1 MPMLGPMTPYHQ
13 LILAAQYQ
21 QQQQQI
27 LQHPRPQI
35 ASQDFFETMQRFI
48 QLRNAG
54 TLSNDNAPAPT
65 GGNLKGPSTPTS
77 EAFKKDTDTT
87 ASPSPKPPMASNLPH
102 SPALNLLQP
111 HPLPVATS
119 SPEPLL
125 TQSMPH
131 LPQLPPLPIPIFSK
145 SENSMALNN
154 NHLVKSEDELKR
166 EEEMVEDEMK
176 EEEDELDD
184 NEDAIAEQNKT
195 EANSEKDH
203 NLVNEKSGPPV
214 QGFLS
219 SENFKQIQ
227 LNWLKKM
234 YEDLQKNKG
243 IVPPSD
249 ISAGLPC
256 KFACGKNF
264 TNPLELYQHQDNC
277 QNNENNVYEE
287 SLVSDS
293 NDQDQ
298 SMLNGLNDLSSLN
311 GSGSNGNLNA
321 SNSSGDERKVRVRTL
336 ISDEQLAVLKSF
348 YHKNPRPKREELE
361 RISSKIGHP
370 FKVVKVWF
378 QNSRA
383 RDRREGKPV
392 LHPSGGH
399 LPAGFF

>member
-125 TQSMPH
+125 TQSMPQ

-249 ISAGLPC
+249 ISAGKL
-256 KFACGKNF
+256 KFQSFF
-264 TNPLELYQHQDNC
+264 T
-277 QNNENNVYEE
+277 
-287 SLVSDS
+287 
-293 NDQDQ
+293 
-298 SMLNGLNDLSSLN
+298 
-311 GSGSNGNLNA
+311 
-321 SNSSGDERKVRVRTL
+321 TL
-336 ISDEQLAVLKSF
+336 GV
-348 YHKNPRPKREELE
+348 
-361 RISSKIGHP
+361 
-370 FKVVKVWF
+370 
-378 QNSRA
+378 
-383 RDRREGKPV
+383 
-392 LHPSGGH
+392 
-399 LPAGFF
+399 

>member
-13 LILAAQYQ
+13 LILAAQYQQ

-65 GGNLKGPSTPTS
+65 GGNLKPSTPTS
-77 EAFKKDTDTT
+77 EAFKKDTETT
-87 ASPSPKPPMASNLPH
+87 ASPSPKPPMASNLLH

-111 HPLPVATS
+111 HPMPVATS
-119 SPEPLL
+119 SPESLL
-125 TQSMPH
+125 TQSVPH
-131 LPQLPPLPIPIFSK
+131 LPHLPPLPLPQFLENK
-145 SENSMALNN
+145 NSMALNN

-195 EANSEKDH
+195 EADNSEMDH

-214 QGFLS
+214 QGFLN
-219 SENFKQIQ
+219 SENFKQIQQ

-243 IVPPSD
+243 TVPPSD
-249 ISAGLPC
+249 ISAGKL
-256 KFACGKNF
+256 KF
-264 TNPLELYQHQDNC
+264 
-277 QNNENNVYEE
+277 
-287 SLVSDS
+287 
-293 NDQDQ
+293 Q
-298 SMLNGLNDLSSLN
+298 SFLLL
-311 GSGSNGNLNA
+311 
-321 SNSSGDERKVRVRTL
+321 
-336 ISDEQLAVLKSF
+336 
-348 YHKNPRPKREELE
+348 
-361 RISSKIGHP
+361 
-370 FKVVKVWF
+370 
-378 QNSRA
+378 
-383 RDRREGKPV
+383 
-392 LHPSGGH
+392 
-399 LPAGFF
+399 

>member
-54 TLSNDNAPAPT
+54 TLSNDNAPTAPT

-77 EAFKKDTDTT
+77 EAAFKKDTVDTT
-87 ASPSPKPPMASNLPH
+87 ASPASPKPPMASNLPH

-119 SPEPLL
+119 SPEPLI
-125 TQSMPH
+125 TQNMPH
-131 LPQLPPLPIPIFSK
+131 LPQLPPLPLPQFLENK
-145 SENSMALNN
+145 NSMALNN
-154 NHLVKSEDELKR
+154 NHLVPKSEDELKR

-184 NEDAIAEQNKT
+184 NEDVIAEENKT

-203 NLVNEKSGPPV
+203 NLVNEKSGPPPV

-243 IVPPSD
+243 TVPLSD
-249 ISAGLPC
+249 ISAGKLQFQSFLLSMYFRSIIR
-256 KFACGKNF
+256 K
-264 TNPLELYQHQDNC
+264 L
-277 QNNENNVYEE
+277 
-287 SLVSDS
+287 LVLRS
-293 NDQDQ
+293 
-298 SMLNGLNDLSSLN
+298 
-311 GSGSNGNLNA
+311 
-321 SNSSGDERKVRVRTL
+321 
-336 ISDEQLAVLKSF
+336 
-348 YHKNPRPKREELE
+348 
-361 RISSKIGHP
+361 
-370 FKVVKVWF
+370 
-378 QNSRA
+378 
-383 RDRREGKPV
+383 
-392 LHPSGGH
+392 
-399 LPAGFF
+399 

>member
-54 TLSNDNAPAPT
+54 TLSNDAPAP
-65 GGNLKGPSTPTS
+65 LKPSTPTS
-77 EAFKKDTDTT
+77 EAFKKETETT
-87 ASPSPKPPMASNLPH
+87 ASPSPMASNLPLH

-111 HPLPVATS
+111 HPMPVATS

-131 LPQLPPLPIPIFSK
+131 LPQLPPLPLPQFFENK
-145 SENSMALNN
+145 NSMALNN

-184 NEDAIAEQNKT
+184 NEDAISERNKT
-195 EANSEKDH
+195 EANSEKD
-203 NLVNEKSGPPV
+203 NLVNSEKSGPPV

-243 IVPPSD
+243 QVPPSD

-256 KFACGKNF
+256 KFACGKIF

-298 SMLNGLNDLSSLN
+298 SMLNGLN

-336 ISDEQLAVLKSF
+336 ISDEQLAVLKAF

-361 RISSKIGHP
+361 RISTKIGHP

-399 LPAGFF
+399 LPPGFF

>member
-54 TLSNDNAPAPT
+54 TLSNDNAPTAPT
-65 GGNLKGPSTPTS
+65 GSGNLKGPSTPTS
-77 EAFKKDTDTT
+77 EAFTKKDTVDTT
-87 ASPSPKPPMASNLPH
+87 ASPASPKPPMASNLPH

-111 HPLPVATS
+111 HPLPVNTS
-119 SPEPLL
+119 IPEPML

-131 LPQLPPLPIPIFSK
+131 LPQLPPLPLPQFLENK
-145 SENSMALNN
+145 NSMALNN

-184 NEDAIAEQNKT
+184 NEDVIAEENKT

-203 NLVNEKSGPPV
+203 NLVNNEKSGGPPV

-243 IVPPSD
+243 TVPLSD
-249 ISAGLPC
+249 ISAGKL
-256 KFACGKNF
+256 KFQSFF
-264 TNPLELYQHQDNC
+264 T
-277 QNNENNVYEE
+277 
-287 SLVSDS
+287 
-293 NDQDQ
+293 
-298 SMLNGLNDLSSLN
+298 
-311 GSGSNGNLNA
+311 
-321 SNSSGDERKVRVRTL
+321 TL
-336 ISDEQLAVLKSF
+336 GV
-348 YHKNPRPKREELE
+348 
-361 RISSKIGHP
+361 
-370 FKVVKVWF
+370 
-378 QNSRA
+378 
-383 RDRREGKPV
+383 
-392 LHPSGGH
+392 
-399 LPAGFF
+399 

>member
-54 TLSNDNAPAPT
+54 TLSNDNNAPT
-65 GGNLKGPSTPTS
+65 APTVGNLKGPSTPTS
-77 EAFKKDTDTT
+77 EAAFKKDTVDTT
-87 ASPSPKPPMASNLPH
+87 ASPASPKPPMASNLPH

-131 LPQLPPLPIPIFSK
+131 LPQLPPLPLPIFSK
-145 SENSMALNN
+145 NENNSMALNN
-154 NHLVKSEDELKR
+154 NNHLVPKSEDELKR

-184 NEDAIAEQNKT
+184 NEDVITEENKT

-203 NLVNEKSGPPV
+203 NLVNEKSGPPPV

-243 IVPPSD
+243 TVPPLSD
-249 ISAGLPC
+249 ISAGKL
-256 KFACGKNF
+256 KLF
-264 TNPLELYQHQDNC
+264 
-277 QNNENNVYEE
+277 
-287 SLVSDS
+287 SLFYYFRSII
-293 NDQDQ
+293 
-298 SMLNGLNDLSSLN
+298 
-311 GSGSNGNLNA
+311 
-321 SNSSGDERKVRVRTL
+321 RKL
-336 ISDEQLAVLKSF
+336 MVLKS
-348 YHKNPRPKREELE
+348 
-361 RISSKIGHP
+361 
-370 FKVVKVWF
+370 
-378 QNSRA
+378 
-383 RDRREGKPV
+383 
-392 LHPSGGH
+392 
-399 LPAGFF
+399 

>member
-54 TLSNDNAPAPT
+54 TLSNDNAPTAPT

-77 EAFKKDTDTT
+77 EAFKKDTVDTT
-87 ASPSPKPPMASNLPH
+87 ASPASPKPPMASNLPH

-131 LPQLPPLPIPIFSK
+131 LPQLPPLPLPIFSK
-145 SENSMALNN
+145 NENNSMALNN
-154 NHLVKSEDELKR
+154 NNHLVPKSEDELKR

-184 NEDAIAEQNKT
+184 NEDVIAEENKT

-203 NLVNEKSGPPV
+203 NLVNEKSGPPPV

-243 IVPPSD
+243 TVPLSD
-249 ISAGLPC
+249 ISAGKLQFQSFLLSMYFRSIIR
-256 KFACGKNF
+256 K
-264 TNPLELYQHQDNC
+264 L
-277 QNNENNVYEE
+277 
-287 SLVSDS
+287 LVLRS
-293 NDQDQ
+293 
-298 SMLNGLNDLSSLN
+298 
-311 GSGSNGNLNA
+311 
-321 SNSSGDERKVRVRTL
+321 
-336 ISDEQLAVLKSF
+336 
-348 YHKNPRPKREELE
+348 
-361 RISSKIGHP
+361 
-370 FKVVKVWF
+370 
-378 QNSRA
+378 
-383 RDRREGKPV
+383 
-392 LHPSGGH
+392 
-399 LPAGFF
+399 

>member
-54 TLSNDNAPAPT
+54 TLSNDNNAPT
-65 GGNLKGPSTPTS
+65 APTVGNLKGPSTPTS
-77 EAFKKDTDTT
+77 EAFKKDTVDTT
-87 ASPSPKPPMASNLPH
+87 ASPASPKPPMASNLPH

-131 LPQLPPLPIPIFSK
+131 LPQLPPLPLPIFSK
-145 SENSMALNN
+145 NENSSMALNN
-154 NHLVKSEDELKR
+154 NNHLVPKSEDELKR

-184 NEDAIAEQNKT
+184 NEDVIAEENKT
-195 EANSEKDH
+195 EQANSEKDH
-203 NLVNEKSGPPV
+203 NLVNNEKSGPPPV

-243 IVPPSD
+243 TVPPLSD
-249 ISAGLPC
+249 ISAGKLR
-256 KFACGKNF
+256 F
-264 TNPLELYQHQDNC
+264 L
-277 QNNENNVYEE
+277 VYFR
-287 SLVSDS
+287 SII
-293 NDQDQ
+293 
-298 SMLNGLNDLSSLN
+298 
-311 GSGSNGNLNA
+311 
-321 SNSSGDERKVRVRTL
+321 RKL
-336 ISDEQLAVLKSF
+336 MVLKS
-348 YHKNPRPKREELE
+348 
-361 RISSKIGHP
+361 
-370 FKVVKVWF
+370 
-378 QNSRA
+378 
-383 RDRREGKPV
+383 
-392 LHPSGGH
+392 
-399 LPAGFF
+399 